1 MCYFGERKFD
11 MNVGKLLNRRAPLIL
26 SKPTLLF
33 TYGKKIT
40 KTITTQE
47 KENRNPK
54 TVRDIANYENFNLLN
69 ELWYR

>member
-1 MCYFGERKFD
+1 MCYFGERKFY

-26 SKPTLLF
+26 SNPTLLF
-33 TYGKKIT
+33 TYGKKA
-40 KTITTQE
+40 ITTQE

-54 TVRDIANYENFNLLN
+54 TERDIANYENFNLLN